1 MTLLPTFP
9 QLAEVESSKRMSNF
23 IQLTFD
29 ALNVSETV
37 DMVSD
42 ASTGALSLFIGTT
55 RDHFDGRTVVKLVSQ
70 IANVEN

>member
-1 MTLLPTFP
+1 M
-9 QLAEVESSKRMSNF
+9 EVKSRKRMSNF
-23 IQLTFD
+23 VRLTFD

-37 DMVSD
+37 DMVSV
-42 ASTGALSLFIGTT
+42 ASTSALSLFIGTT